1 MFLFHLKR
9 TTKLAAKS
17 LWMHK
22 LRSMLTML
30 GIIFGVASVIA
41 MLSIGEGA
49 SREIQERI
57 ARFGSRNIIIE
68 TVKPPEE
75 ETSSA
80 RGSSQTEYGLTYDDA
95 ERFQYTVPNIEVIVP
110 ARSISQQAWYR
121 NRKAAVEII
130 GTVPWF
136 TELANMEMLAGRFL
150 SSFDLRQKQGVCVVD
165 EQLLDSIFA
174 PDNPM
179 NKDIKIAGDYYQV
192 IGIVKSS
199 QSQFKTSAEEDALA
213 QLDGKNTTTGIV
225 YIPLTTAKSRF
236 GEIAIQISSSGG
248 QAEKVQLNR
257 ITVKVDSIENV
268 LITRDVLTRIME
280 RFHKK
285 KDYEIVVPLE
295 VLREVAKTKQIF
307 SIVLGSIAAISL
319 LVGGIGIM
327 NIMLATVSERTREI
341 GIRRALGARERDI
354 ISQFLTETVLLTLTG
369 GIIGIVLGIVI
380 PFAITH
386 FAEMPAIITPSS
398 LILAFCISATVGI
411 TFGLYPAYRAA
422 NMDPIESLRHE

>member
-1 MFLFHLKR
+1 
-9 TTKLAAKS
+9 
-17 LWMHK
+17 MHK
-22 LRSMLTML
+22 LRSILTTL

-49 SREIQERI
+49 SRVVREQI

-68 TVKPPEE
+68 TVKPPDEDD
-75 ETSSA
+75 A
-80 RGSSQTEYGLTYDDA
+80 AGRGSSQIEYGLTYDDA
-95 ERFQYTVPNIEVIVP
+95 ERFQYTVPNVEVIVP

-136 TELANMEMLAGRFL
+136 TELADMEMLAGRFL
-150 SSFDLRQKQGVCVVD
+150 TSFDLRQKRGVCVIN
-165 EQLLDSIFA
+165 EEMLDSIFA
-174 PDNPM
+174 PDNAM
-179 NKDIKIAGDYYQV
+179 NRDIKIAGDYYRV
-192 IGIVKSS
+192 VGIVKEH
-199 QSQFKTSAEEDALA
+199 QSQLKSPEEDALA
-213 QLDGKNTTTGIV
+213 QLDGQIATTGIV
-225 YIPLTTAKSRF
+225 YIPITTAKSRF
-236 GEIAIQISSSGG
+236 GEMAIQISSSGG
-248 QAEKVQLNR
+248 QSEKVQLNR

-268 LITRDVLTRIME
+268 LITRDVLTRVME
-280 RFHKK
+280 KFHEK
-285 KDYEIVVPLE
+285 KDYKIIVPLE
-295 VLREVAKTKQIF
+295 VLREVARTKQIF

-341 GIRRALGARERDI
+341 GIRRALGARKRDI
-354 ISQFLTETVLLTLTG
+354 VLQFLTETVLLTLTG
-369 GIIGIVLGIVI
+369 GIIGILLGIGI
-380 PFAITH
+380 PFVITH
-386 FAEMPAIITPSS
+386 FADMPAIITPTS